1 LILYLYLYFTIYN
14 IPNNYIMN
22 MMSMSIQPKELVT
35 TRRVVR
41 ARVYVKSIEL
51 FTKVVVGIEYCDSIG
66 ILFDGPTIVI
76 SGDDYLKWES
86 DDSYIVNYAYQQLGI
101 VPLPEPAPAPAP
113 EPEPEPEPVPPSEE
127 SVQEPVPSSD
137 ASSEATPAPDASS
150 SDAAPASSDAT
161 PAPDAS
167 SSEATPAPDASSSEA
182 SSQ

>member
-1 LILYLYLYFTIYN
+1 ML
-14 IPNNYIMN
+14 
-22 MMSMSIQPKELVT
+22 SMSIQPKELVS

-51 FTKVVVGIEYCDSIG
+51 FTKAVVGIEYCDSIG

-113 EPEPEPEPVPPSEE
+113 EPAPAPAPEPVPPSEE
-127 SVQEPVPSSD
+127 SVP
-137 ASSEATPAPDASS
+137 
-150 SDAAPASSDAT
+150 

-167 SSEATPAPDASSSEA
+167 SSEATPAPSDASSSEA
-182 SSQ
+182 TSQ